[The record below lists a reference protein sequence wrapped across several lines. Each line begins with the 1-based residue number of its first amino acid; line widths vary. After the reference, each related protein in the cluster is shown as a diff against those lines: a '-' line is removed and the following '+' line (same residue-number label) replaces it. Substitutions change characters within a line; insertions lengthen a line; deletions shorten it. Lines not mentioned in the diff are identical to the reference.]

1 MRRRVLLLL
10 GVAGLLVGVAAC
22 GGGSSTGGGE
32 PDKTFK
38 AHGFGITF
46 RYPAAFKPIASVTFA
61 QSAGAE
67 AVARAGVALDVD
79 NAITVS
85 RYALRASI
93 TKDNLDKYKSEVDT
107 VIGRL
112 AQKTVSGRQVEYGGL
127 PGYEYELWLAKPAEA
142 STRVI
147 VLFDQSTEYLINCQS
162 TPSKRDQLEAGCS
175 QALDTLAKL

>member
-10 GVAGLLVGVAAC
+10 GVAGLLLGVTAC
-22 GGGSSTGGGE
+22 GGGSTGGGR
-32 PDKTFK
+32 PDETFK
-38 AHGFGITF
+38 AKGFGITF

-93 TKDNLDKYKSEVDT
+93 TKDNLGKYKSEVDS

-127 PGYEYELWLAKPAEA
+127 PGYEYELSLAKPAQA

-147 VLFDQSTEYLINCQS
+147 VLFDQATEYLINCQS

-175 QALDTLAKL
+175 KALDTLAKL